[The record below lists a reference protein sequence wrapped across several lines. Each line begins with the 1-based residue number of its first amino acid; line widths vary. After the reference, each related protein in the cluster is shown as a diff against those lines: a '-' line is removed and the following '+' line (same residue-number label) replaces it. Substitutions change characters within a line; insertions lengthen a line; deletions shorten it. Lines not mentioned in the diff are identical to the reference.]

1 MGISGVDRVI
11 LALATGRLAPIT
23 IVFATIYFGDLLAIC
38 KLINRMAVMGEVANQ
53 VHQEFWHP
61 PLQTVASD
69 AATHEYVEA
78 CPRCG
83 TEFIVGSRYCHSCGA
98 TRPELNATSHS
109 IEIPGFAELRALGE
123 RFGLTTASLIAFL
136 LGIVCVVG
144 ALTVGVVFS
153 ARTLLDW
160 QAIQIWRIE
169 WLLGAISAMVAGC
182 LLKKSL

>member
-1 MGISGVDRVI
+1 
-11 LALATGRLAPIT
+11 
-23 IVFATIYFGDLLAIC
+23 
-38 KLINRMAVMGEVANQ
+38 MGEVANQ
-53 VHQEFWHP
+53 VHHEFWRP

-69 AATHEYVEA
+69 AAATHEYVET

-83 TEFIVGSRYCHSCGA
+83 TEFIVSSRYCHACGA
-98 TRPELNATSHS
+98 TRPELNATLRT

-123 RFGLTTASLIAFL
+123 RLGLTTPSLIAFL
-136 LGIVCVVG
+136 LGVVCVVG